1 MKSLYN
7 DIVFRVGSVIISRF
21 VEESIVVL
29 LAILGIMI
37 LYILV

>member
-29 LAILGIMI
+29 LAFLGIVT
-37 LYILV
+37 LHILV